1 MEGLVKF
8 REAFAEYSENYVVI
22 GGAACDI
29 TMTNTV
35 VRPRATHDI
44 DMIVIVENMTEAFAN
59 RFWQFVREAGYR
71 PEKRKQEA
79 GEPPRYEMYRFLD
92 GKDGYPEMIE
102 LLSRHPDVLGEP
114 KGFVIEPIPTDE
126 DVSSLSAII
135 MDDDY
140 YHFRRQRQMCIRDSS
155 QLTDGIRHANSAA
168 LIALKARAYL
178 NLMADKRD
186 GKHVNTKDIKKH
198 RSDILKN
205 VVIMTEDNIEAP
217 ASIVAC
223 IREFVASIRADW
235 STLAEPLSKSL
246 GQDEAFVTGLLDQLD
261 ELFIEA

>member
-1 MEGLVKF
+1 MDGLDKF
-8 REAFAEYSENYVVI
+8 R
-22 GGAACDI
+22 
-29 TMTNTV
+29 
-35 VRPRATHDI
+35 
-44 DMIVIVENMTEAFAN
+44 EAFAN
-59 RFWQFVREAGYR
+59 RFWQFAREAGYR
-71 PEKRKQEA
+71 PEKRKQES

-102 LLSRHPDVLGEP
+102 LLSRHPDALGEP
-114 KGFVIEPIPTDE
+114 KGLVIEPIPTDE

-140 YHFRRQRQMCIRDSS
+140 YHFTIAHS

-217 ASIVAC
+217 AAIVAC
-223 IREFVASIRADW
+223 IKEFVASIRADW
-235 STLAEPLSKSL
+235 TTLAEPLSRSL
-246 GQDEAFVTGLLDQLD
+246 GQDEAFVSGLLDQLD